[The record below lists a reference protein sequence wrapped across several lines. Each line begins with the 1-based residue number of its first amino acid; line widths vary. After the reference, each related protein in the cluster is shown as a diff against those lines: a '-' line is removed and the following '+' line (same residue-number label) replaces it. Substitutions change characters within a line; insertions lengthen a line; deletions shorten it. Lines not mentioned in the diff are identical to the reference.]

1 MRYLLAIVFT
11 LIANVA
17 IAQDREIQGVIRD
30 QIEAFRADDFAGAF
44 EHASPGIQKFFG
56 SSQRFGQMV
65 QQGYPMVWRPSGLT
79 FLEQRNDGGLIWQR
93 LLVRDAQGRGHV
105 LDYQMIQT
113 ENGWK
118 INGVQLSPSAGPSA

>member
-11 LIANVA
+11 LLASVSL
-17 IAQDREIQGVIRD
+17 AQDREIQSVIRD

-44 EHASPGIQKFFG
+44 EHASPGIRQFFG

-65 QQGYPMVWRPSGLT
+65 QQGYPMVWRPSDLT

-105 LDYQMIQT
+105 LDYQMVQT
-113 ENGWK
+113 EKGWK
-118 INGVQLSPSAGPSA
+118 INGVRLLPSAGPSA